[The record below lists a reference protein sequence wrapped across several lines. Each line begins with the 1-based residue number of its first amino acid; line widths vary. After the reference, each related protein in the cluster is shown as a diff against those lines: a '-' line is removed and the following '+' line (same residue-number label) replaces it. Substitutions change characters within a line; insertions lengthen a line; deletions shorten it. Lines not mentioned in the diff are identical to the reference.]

1 MAWTLFLFCFI
12 LNMHKQFTSFIC
24 VIISMI
30 NYGIKSKMDQLVQIL
45 CSTGNVNIDIQ
56 ISKFLT
62 FLVQILS
69 QKLKIETGICF
80 QFELCMY
87 VMFEI

>member
-1 MAWTLFLFCFI
+1 
-12 LNMHKQFTSFIC
+12 
-24 VIISMI
+24 MI
-30 NYGIKSKMDQLVQIL
+30 NYGIKSKMDQLVQIP

-87 VMFEI
+87 VMFEIWYKFKHGLSYPCDSTFPFIGLT